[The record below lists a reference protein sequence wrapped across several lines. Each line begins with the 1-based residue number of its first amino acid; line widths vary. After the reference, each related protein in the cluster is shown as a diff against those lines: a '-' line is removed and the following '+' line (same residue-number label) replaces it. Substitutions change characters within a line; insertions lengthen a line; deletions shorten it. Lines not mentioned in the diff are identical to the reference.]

1 MAKREKAVA
10 SKTTLNLA
18 MRERDLSKSPIVA
31 LPAIAAIALAA
42 ILVSWGVGTQLGRV
56 TAAQRE
62 VDQMKEHIAQLQA
75 GYADYDEVQAEYN
88 RYTYEK
94 FDRTI
99 ADRLDVMSLMER
111 QVYPVCAVRSFSVA
125 GRQMS
130 LVLEGLTLESTSALI
145 TRLNAETMVDSVSVS
160 VYDATSDSGAVY
172 PLTNMVIVLS
182 DASQREE
189 AAQ

>member
-1 MAKREKAVA
+1 MAKKEKAVA
-10 SKTTLNLA
+10 SKTTMNLA
-18 MRERDLSKSPIVA
+18 VRERDLSKSPVVA
-31 LPAIAAIALAA
+31 LPVIVLIALVA

-56 TAAQRE
+56 NTAQRE
-62 VDQMKEHIAQLQA
+62 VDRMRANIAQLQA
-75 GYADYDEVQAEYN
+75 GYADYDEVQEEYN
-88 RYTYEK
+88 RYTYEN

-99 ADRLDVMSLMER
+99 QDRLEVLSLMER

-145 TRLNAETMVDSVSVS
+145 TRLNAEEMVDSVSVS
-160 VYDATSDSGAVY
+160 VYDATSDSGATY

-182 DASQREE
+182 DASKTEE
-189 AAQ
+189 VAK

>member
-1 MAKREKAVA
+1 MAKKEKAVA
-10 SKTTLNLA
+10 SKTTMNLA
-18 MRERDLSKSPIVA
+18 VRERDLSKSPVVA
-31 LPAIAAIALAA
+31 LPVIVLIALVA

-56 TAAQRE
+56 NTAQRE
-62 VDQMKEHIAQLQA
+62 VDRMRANIAQLQA

-99 ADRLDVMSLMER
+99 QDRLEVMSLMER

-145 TRLNAETMVDSVSVS
+145 TRLNAEEMVDSVSVS
-160 VYDATSDSGAVY
+160 VYDATSDSGATY

-182 DASQREE
+182 DASKTEE
-189 AAQ
+189 VAK

>member
-1 MAKREKAVA
+1 MAKKEKAVA

-31 LPAIAAIALAA
+31 LPVIALIAVVA
-42 ILVSWGVGTQLGRV
+42 ILVSLGVGSQLARV

-62 VDQMKEHIAQLQA
+62 VDQTKANIAAMKAA
-75 GYADYDEVQAEYN
+75 YADYDEVQAEYN

-99 ADRLDVMSLMER
+99 ADRLEVLSLMER

-145 TRLNAETMVDSVSVS
+145 TRLNAEKMVDSVSVS

-172 PLTNMVIVLS
+172 PLTNMVIVLA
-182 DASQREE
+182 DASLSEE
-189 AAQ
+189 VAK

>member
-1 MAKREKAVA
+1 MAKKEKAVA
-10 SKTTLNLA
+10 SKTTMNLA
-18 MRERDLSKSPIVA
+18 VRERDLSKSPVVA
-31 LPAIAAIALAA
+31 LPVIVIIALVA

-56 TAAQRE
+56 NSAQRE
-62 VDQMKEHIAQLQA
+62 VDRMRDNIAQLQA
-75 GYADYDEVQAEYN
+75 GYADYDEVQEEYN

-99 ADRLDVMSLMER
+99 QDRLEVMSLMER
-111 QVYPVCAVRSFSVA
+111 QVYPVCSVRSFSVA

-145 TRLNAETMVDSVSVS
+145 TRLNAEDMVDSVSVS
-160 VYDATSDSGAVY
+160 VYDATSDSGATY

-182 DASQREE
+182 DASKTEE
-189 AAQ
+189 VAK